1 MEMLNIATS
10 LSKLPV
16 REQAYGTSEDG
27 SFQGTFS
34 DAIRQEVTGSSQ
46 NKGQGASQESATEKE
61 PPKEL
66 PAELQ
71 NVLLWTAQMPAMQGL
86 NLMQTPNLQKNTEVK
101 AESMEFQTIS
111 LQEAQPQMESRHIA
125 ELSGTGKT
133 NQAPA
138 ETGQKS
144 ALQTQLSQPEVAA
157 NAESAQPDTAAG
169 IRGVK
174 EQEGSMVSRTQ
185 TAVQK
190 DVTEGLSGQKD
201 ISVSRK
207 ETTAVQPEQTQT
219 AETQI
224 PVRQAEAEGFRASIQ
239 QSAPAEQTTGR
250 STPTSDLENLS
261 DTMLKQMSQGRKE
274 FEILLE
280 PEHLGKLT
288 VKVAYESG
296 KAAISIICSN
306 EKTMELL
313 SQNAKTMGAIVEQR
327 MGSETTVVVENH
339 PNPDYLQQDGKQ
351 ENSSGYQQ
359 EEHAG
364 RQDREKENEHIS
376 FAEQLRLGL
385 M

>member
-10 LSKLPV
+10 LSKLPA
-16 REQAYGTSEDG
+16 REQAYGASEDG
-27 SFQGTFS
+27 AFQGTFS
-34 DAIRQEVTGSSQ
+34 DAIRQEVTGSGQ
-46 NKGQGASQESATEKE
+46 NKGQGASQESAAEKE

-66 PAELQ
+66 LSELQ

-86 NLMQTPNLQKNTEVK
+86 NLMQTPNLQKNVAAK
-101 AESMEFQTIS
+101 AEGMEFQTIP

-125 ELSGTGKT
+125 ELSGTGNH
-133 NQAPA
+133 NQALA
-138 ETGQKS
+138 ESGQNPGQQ
-144 ALQTQLSQPEVAA
+144 AQLSQSAAAA
-157 NAESAQPDTAAG
+157 NAEPAQPGAAADS
-169 IRGVK
+169 RGVK
-174 EQEGSMVSRTQ
+174 EQERSTVSRTE
-185 TAVQK
+185 TAAQK

-201 ISVSRK
+201 TSVSRK
-207 ETTAVQPEQTQT
+207 ETSAAQPEQAQT
-219 AETQI
+219 TETQI
-224 PVRQAEAEGFRASIQ
+224 PVRQGEAEGFRISMQ
-239 QSAPAEQTTGR
+239 QSASAEQTGR
-250 STPTSDLENLS
+250 SAPTSDLQNLS
-261 DTMLKQMSQGRKE
+261 ETMLKQMSQGRKE

-296 KAAISIICSN
+296 KAVISIICSN
-306 EKTMELL
+306 DKTMELL

-351 ENSSGYQQ
+351 ENSSGYQK

>member
-1 MEMLNIATS
+1 MEMLNIAAS
-10 LSKLPV
+10 LSKLPA
-16 REQAYGTSEDG
+16 REQAYGASEDG
-27 SFQGTFS
+27 AFQGTFS

-46 NKGQGASQESATEKE
+46 NKGQGAGQESAAEKE

-66 PAELQ
+66 SSELQ

-86 NLMQTPNLQKNTEVK
+86 NLTQVPNLQKNTATK
-101 AESMEFQTIS
+101 AEGMELQTIP
-111 LQEAQPQMESRHIA
+111 LREAQPQMESRHIA
-125 ELSGTGKT
+125 ELSGTGKPE
-133 NQAPA
+133 QAPA

-144 ALQTQLSQPEVAA
+144 ALQTQLSQPAA
-157 NAESAQPDTAAG
+157 NAESAQPDAAAG
-169 IRGVK
+169 SRSVK
-174 EQEGSMVSRTQ
+174 EQEGSMVSRTE

-201 ISVSRK
+201 TPVSRK
-207 ETTAVQPEQTQT
+207 ETTAAQPEQTQT

-224 PVRQAEAEGFRASIQ
+224 PVRQAEAEGFRVGMQ
-239 QSAPAEQTTGR
+239 QSTPAEQATGR
-250 STPTSDLENLS
+250 SAPTSNLENLS
-261 DTMLKQMSQGRKE
+261 ETMLKQMSQGRKE

-306 EKTMELL
+306 DKTMELL